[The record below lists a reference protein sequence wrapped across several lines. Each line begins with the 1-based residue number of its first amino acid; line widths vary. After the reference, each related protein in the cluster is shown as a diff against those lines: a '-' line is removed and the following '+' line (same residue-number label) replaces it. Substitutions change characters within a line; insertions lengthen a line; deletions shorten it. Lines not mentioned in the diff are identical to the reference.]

1 MNRNEIINLQA
12 IKEYPS
18 VSILMPTHRT
28 FPENQQ
34 DIIRVR
40 NLIKEAKNR
49 LIKEF
54 GKRES
59 EVLIKKLDNIAEEVD
74 FNNTLDGLAIFV
86 NKHTSKI
93 FYLPFKVLERVII
106 DETFATR
113 DLVFAINRS
122 PRYWVLV
129 LSEKPTRL
137 FEGFHDTLNEIKN
150 NDFPFVYEEP
160 GESESLPGGRDIKNP
175 TYRADQSKNFF
186 RNVDNKFNK
195 YFKEEKL
202 PIGLLG
208 VDKNL
213 AFFKEVASNNE
224 HVITS
229 VSGNYDKLSPH
240 ELSKII
246 WLPVKK
252 KLDEARQNIFERL
265 DNAIRLKKFVSGI
278 DEVWQTAQQGK
289 GETLVVEEDYRE
301 SAKIDS
307 KTQHLILTDKKDQA
321 DVTEDAVDEVIE
333 KVIAKGGKVVF
344 VNNDSLEKYSRIAMI
359 LRY

>member
-18 VSILMPTHRT
+18 VSILSPTHRT

-34 DIIRVR
+34 DNIRVR

-49 LIKEF
+49 LTKEF

-59 EVLIKKLDNIAEEVD
+59 EILVKKLDDIADEVD
-74 FNNTLDGLAIFV
+74 YNNALDGLAIFV

-122 PRYWVLV
+122 PRYWVLA

-150 NDFPFVYEEP
+150 DDFPVEYEGPAET
-160 GESESLPGGRDIKNP
+160 ESLPGGKDIKNP
-175 TYRADQSKNFF
+175 TYGADQSKSFF

-213 AFFKEVASNNE
+213 SFFNEVASNIE

-246 WLPVKK
+246 WTPMKK
-252 KLDEARQNIFERL
+252 EFNKARQEVFGRIEK
-265 DNAIRLKKFVSGI
+265 AINSKKFVSGI
-278 DEVWQTAQQGK
+278 DEVWQTTEQGK
-289 GETLVVEEDYRE
+289 GDTLIVEEDYHV
-301 SAKIDS
+301 SAKVDS
-307 KTQHLILTDKKDQA
+307 NTQHLILTDIKDKSGA
-321 DVTEDAVDEVIE
+321 MEDAVDEVIE

-344 VNNDSLEKYSRIAMI
+344 VNNNSLEKYSRIAMI

>member
-18 VSILMPTHRT
+18 VSIISPTHRT

-34 DIIRVR
+34 DVIRVR

-49 LIKEF
+49 LTKEF

-59 EVLIKKLDNIAEEVD
+59 EVLIRKLDDIADEID
-74 FNNTLDGLAIFV
+74 YNNALDGLAIFV
-86 NKHTSKI
+86 NKLKSKI

-122 PRYWVLV
+122 PRYWVLA

-150 NDFPFVYEEP
+150 DDFPVEYEGPAET
-160 GESESLPGGRDIKNP
+160 ESLPGGKDIKNP
-175 TYRADQSKNFF
+175 TYEADQSKSFF

-240 ELSKII
+240 ELSKVI
-246 WLPVKK
+246 WTPVKK
-252 KLDEARQNIFERL
+252 KLDEARQKIFERL
-265 DNAIRLKKFVSGI
+265 DNAIRFKKFVSGI
-278 DEVWQTAQQGK
+278 DEVWQTAEQGK
-289 GETLVVEEDYRE
+289 GETLVVEEDYHV
-301 SAKIDS
+301 SVKVDPD
-307 KTQHLILTDKKDQA
+307 TQHLILTDKKDQA
-321 DVTEDAVDEVIE
+321 SVIEDAVDEVIE

-344 VNNDSLEKYSRIAMI
+344 VDNDSLEKYSRIAMI

>member
-1 MNRNEIINLQA
+1 MNRNEILNLQS

-18 VSILMPTHRT
+18 VSILSPTHRT

-40 NLIKEAKNR
+40 NLIKAAKNR

-59 EVLIKKLDNIAEEVD
+59 EILIKKLDNVTEEVD
-74 FNNTLDGLAIFV
+74 YNNALDGLAIFV
-86 NKHTSKI
+86 NKLVSKI
-93 FYLPFKVLERVII
+93 FYLPFNVLERVII

-113 DLVFAINRS
+113 DLVFTINRS
-122 PRYWVLV
+122 PRYWVLA

-137 FEGFHDTLNEIKN
+137 FEGFLDSLNEIKN
-150 NDFPFVYEEP
+150 DDFPYVNEEP
-160 GESESLPGGRDIKNP
+160 EEPESLPGGKDIKNP
-175 TYRADQSKNFF
+175 KYKSEQSKNFF

-213 AFFKEVASNNE
+213 SFFKEVTSNNDF
-224 HVITS
+224 VITS

-240 ELSKII
+240 EISKII
-246 WLPVKK
+246 WPPIKK
-252 KLDEARQNIFERL
+252 KLDEARQNIFEKL
-265 DNAIRLKKFVSGI
+265 NNAIRLKKFVSGI
-278 DEVWQTAQQGK
+278 DEVWQTAGQGK
-289 GETLVVEEDYRE
+289 GETLVVEEDYHV
-301 SAKIDS
+301 SARVDPG
-307 KTQHLILTDKKDQA
+307 TQHLILSDEKDQA
-321 DVTEDAVDEVIE
+321 GVMDDAVDEVIE
-333 KVIAKGGKVVF
+333 TVIAKGGKVVF